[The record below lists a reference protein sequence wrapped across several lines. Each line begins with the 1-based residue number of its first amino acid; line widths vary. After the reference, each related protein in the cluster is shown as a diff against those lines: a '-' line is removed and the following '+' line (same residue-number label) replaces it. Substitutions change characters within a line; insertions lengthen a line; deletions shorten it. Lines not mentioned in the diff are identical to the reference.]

1 MEKHQYGFAIMNT
14 RTGAIRRKS
23 FWGSG
28 KDENEC
34 KINARKQANAYAAK
48 LGAEAYERACRKET
62 SGYLPSKSS
71 YEFQVVGCMLW
82 K

>member
-1 MEKHQYGFAIMNT
+1 MEKHQYGFGIMNT
-14 RTGAIRRKS
+14 ATGGIRRKS

-34 KINARKQANAYAAK
+34 KINASNQAIAYSNK
-48 LGAEAYERACRKET
+48 LSDEAYERVCRKET
-62 SGYLPSKSS
+62 SGYLPSRSS
-71 YEFQVVGCMLW
+71 YKFQVVGCTLW